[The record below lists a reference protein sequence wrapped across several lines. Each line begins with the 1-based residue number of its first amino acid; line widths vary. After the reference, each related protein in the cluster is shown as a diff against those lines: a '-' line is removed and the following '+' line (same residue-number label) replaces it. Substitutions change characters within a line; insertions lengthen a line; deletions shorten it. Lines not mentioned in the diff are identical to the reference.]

1 MFSLHT
7 RSEGRTLKS
16 HSANA
21 GAPMSFFSA
30 CRSWSPALLAAIAFL
45 AFYFG
50 SSTVLTAVSA
60 NHLNLDGLYKAIFGW
75 ASFQTAFMF
84 SIYGFVVAQRSG
96 FIEAI
101 SRTGAM
107 KKFLRSI
114 AMAMATGFMLTFLS
128 LPLIATCPEPLAFDV
143 TYLLIS
149 GWACLFVLAFSLFCR
164 VAYWFWIIVRVPPL
178 PDIVKG

>member
-7 RSEGRTLKS
+7 TSEGRTLRS

-21 GAPMSFFSA
+21 GAPMSFFSS
-30 CRSWSPALLAAIAFL
+30 CRSWIPALPAATAFL

-50 SSTVLTAVSA
+50 SPTVLTAISA
-60 NHLNLDGLYKAIFGW
+60 NHLNLDGLYKAVFGW
-75 ASFQTAFMF
+75 AAFQTAFMF
-84 SIYGFVVAQRSG
+84 SIYGFVVAQKSG

-101 SRTGAM
+101 SHTPAM
-107 KKFLRSI
+107 NKFVRSI
-114 AMAMATGFMLTFLS
+114 GTAMFAGFLLTLVS
-128 LPLIATCPEPLAFDV
+128 LPLIAVCPEPLAFDA

-149 GWACLFVLAFSLFCR
+149 VWACLFVLAFSLFFR

-178 PDIVKG
+178 PPL